1 MSTKRQKNIR
11 VSHPQLFDRARE
23 LLENELG
30 AGITDAQ
37 IITAALTWLIAAR
50 TQKLIPAD
58 QVARALREN
67 AAQSVI
73 NALEVLADAGLI
85 EAGDYEVH
93 VKPETGAAR
102 LVKDGVPINPKP
114 EHSGAVDV
122 EEIMKNVS
130 PQNTVKQTLV
140 N

>member
-1 MSTKRQKNIR
+1 M
-11 VSHPQLFDRARE
+11 
-23 LLENELG
+23 LENELG
-30 AGITDAQ
+30 AGITDTQ
-37 IITAALTWLIAAR
+37 VITAALTWLITAR

-58 QVARALREN
+58 QVARALRES
-67 AAQSVI
+67 AAESVI
-73 NALEVLADAGLI
+73 AALEVLSEADLI
-85 EAGDYEVH
+85 APGDYEVH
-93 VKPETGAAR
+93 VKPDTGAAR

-122 EEIMKNVS
+122 DEIMKNVS